1 MNNEIEE
8 ITDLFDEFFII
19 DSPEQVS
26 VNKPVEVA
34 AVPVKPV
41 TVKEVSEPVI
51 NAPEVP
57 PIAVNNTPSPSQTPL
72 APLNFSGANKRHIT
86 VIYNDKNNDSRENVE
101 MLSNLVTKALK
112 LSMDDVAI
120 VRLSRNPDYSLSAIF
135 NSLQTKHAM
144 IWGASDLLKAENND
158 TAIHQTSS
166 IGSTHIMVADEAHTY
181 HNNNT
186 YKAALWQA
194 IQTLLAQ

>member
-19 DSPEQVS
+19 DSPDEIS
-26 VNKPVEVA
+26 ADKPVDA
-34 AVPVKPV
+34 AVKPASDVPVKE
-41 TVKEVSEPVI
+41 TAEHVI
-51 NAPEVP
+51 NTPQNPLPPE
-57 PIAVNNTPSPSQTPL
+57 SPVKPEPQIPL

-120 VRLSRNPDYSLSAIF
+120 VRLSRNPEYSLSMIF
-135 NSLQTKHAM
+135 NTLNTKHAM
-144 IWGASDLLKAENND
+144 IWGAFDLLKAENNN

-166 IGSTHIMVADEAHTY
+166 IGSTLIMVADEAHTY
-181 HNNNT
+181 HDNT
-186 YKAALWQA
+186 AYKTALWQA